1 MQCNSCSKCH
11 ILCFYCLKVNGSNRA
26 DGENNEFEQWSR
38 IRAPQP
44 RNGWSTPTYD
54 DILSQKRKEEKS
66 YRLVICYRMLFIS
79 TIQGSSF
86 VYAYRITAH
95 LLNIHLI
102 QNVVQKL
109 FWIIQLGMERSY
121 IEYST
126 STCSVICLVECIE
139 LLTVGFRR
147 SVWLC
152 VTVAD
157 VLMILSRLMWMRGIM
172 MRNCFV
178 SIPAASH
185 SCVVCSLAH
194 DSKCSSQL
202 MTFL

>member
-1 MQCNSCSKCH
+1 MFAMQAFGDVRLKPGLYYACELLFSPSTAMKSRPAYYTRVRRYARFYSIPKISSQVMAHDFFLFLLEISSEIVSTFKLLLNTNDRFFQMQCNSCSKCH

-26 DGENNEFEQWSR
+26 GGENNEFEQWSR

-54 DILSQKRKEEKS
+54 DILDQKRKEEKS
-66 YRLVICYRMLFIS
+66 YRLVICYRMLFIL

-109 FWIIQLGMERSY
+109 F
-121 IEYST
+121 
-126 STCSVICLVECIE
+126 
-139 LLTVGFRR
+139 
-147 SVWLC
+147 
-152 VTVAD
+152 
-157 VLMILSRLMWMRGIM
+157 
-172 MRNCFV
+172 
-178 SIPAASH
+178 
-185 SCVVCSLAH
+185 
-194 DSKCSSQL
+194 
-202 MTFL
+202 